1 MSSAAEGETRTVV
14 RPLRGQW
21 RRLALIAPLA
31 IVALVLLAIP
41 AGASAA
47 PPPVTSRVVL
57 GPFPFGCQMIDEGG
71 KAWVYCW
78 EGTRGSTR
86 HVRLDPSGEVSQT
99 ATEPVPTGIGGPGVP
114 YGAWL
119 VTGRFRCQLL
129 TPGFECVVI
138 SSGKGFLITRTSIRE
153 VQAAPGVTE
162 PAPVLGQ
169 SAVVETTSGFVSVKE
184 PHTKFAAPLNAL
196 TVIPVGSQLDT
207 TQGTVKLTSA
217 ASASGETQSGLF
229 RGGIFKF
236 GQPSGKAAAKLPAG
250 LTVLTLTGRPACG
263 ARGSASASGAKQP
276 PRLWG
281 NARGNF
287 ETEGR
292 YATATVRGTRWLTQ
306 DTCTGT
312 LVKVA
317 RGVVEVED
325 LITHRTVSVSAGNSY
340 LASRTTKPTNKVPVL
355 GKPNLRTKGLGAAHP
370 HEISLGGDALSY
382 VGEIH
387 WGNWGAPRAVGHGV
401 AWYLP
406 PGTRSVSEGHSE
418 AATIV
423 AFDLGTCN
431 GKLAYRKLEWFFPAH
446 GGHFK
451 PANGNGVC
459 Y

>member
-1 MSSAAEGETRTVV
+1 MSSAAEGETGTVG
-14 RPLRGQW
+14 RLPMGRR
-21 RRLALIAPLA
+21 RRLALLAPLA
-31 IVALVLLAIP
+31 IVALALLAIP
-41 AGASAA
+41 ASASAA
-47 PPPVTSRVVL
+47 QPPVTNRVIL
-57 GPFPFGCQMIDEGG
+57 GPFPYACQMIDEGG
-71 KAWVYCW
+71 SSWVYCW
-78 EGTRGSTR
+78 AGPRNIR

-99 ATEPVPTGIGGPGVP
+99 ATEPLPIGIGGPGVP

-119 VTGRFRCQLL
+119 LTGPFRCQVL
-129 TPGFECVVI
+129 TEGTECVVI
-138 SSGKGFLITRTSIRE
+138 SSGKGFLFTGTSIRE
-153 VQAAPGVTE
+153 VQAPPGVTE

-169 SAVVETTSGFVSVKE
+169 SAVVESTSGSVSVRE
-184 PHTKFAAPLNAL
+184 PGTKFSTPLNAL

-217 ASASGETQSGLF
+217 AGAGGETQSGLF
-229 RGGIFKF
+229 HGGIFRF
-236 GQPSGKAAAKLPAG
+236 GQPSGKAAAGLPAG
-250 LTVLTLTGRPACG
+250 LTVLTLTGRPPCG
-263 ARGSASASGAKQP
+263 ASTSGSGKGP

-281 NARGNF
+281 NAHGNF

-306 DTCTGT
+306 NSCTGT

-317 RGVVEVED
+317 RGVVAVED
-325 LITHRTVSVSAGNSY
+325 LVTHRTVSVTAGNSY
-340 LASRTTKPTNKVPVL
+340 LASTITKPTNKVPVL
-355 GKPNLRTKGLGAAHP
+355 GHASFRTKGLGAAHP

-387 WGNWGAPRAVGHGV
+387 WRNWGAPRAIGHGV

-423 AFDLGTCN
+423 AFDLGTCK

-451 PANGNGVC
+451 AANGGDLC

>member
-1 MSSAAEGETRTVV
+1 MSSAAEGETRTVG
-14 RPLRGQW
+14 RLLRGQR

-31 IVALVLLAIP
+31 IVALALLAIP

-47 PPPVTSRVVL
+47 AAAPVTNRLIL

-71 KAWVYCW
+71 SSWVYCS
-78 EGTRGSTR
+78 EGAHGSTR
-86 HVRLDPSGEVSQT
+86 HVRLDASGEVSQT

-114 YGAWL
+114 DGAWL
-119 VTGRFRCQLL
+119 VTGPFRCQVL
-129 TPGFECVVI
+129 TQRIECVVI

-169 SAVVETTSGFVSVKE
+169 SAVVETTSGFVAVKE
-184 PHTKFAAPLNAL
+184 PGAKFANPLNAL

-217 ASASGETQSGLF
+217 ASAGGETQSGLF

-236 GQPSGKAAAKLPAG
+236 SQPSGKAAAKLPAG
-250 LTVLTLTGRPACG
+250 LTVLTLTGRPRCG
-263 ARGSASASGAKQP
+263 AGAGASAAGKKP

-281 NARGNF
+281 NAHGNF

-317 RGVVEVED
+317 RGVVSVED
-325 LITHRTVSVSAGNSY
+325 LVTHRTVSVTAGNSY
-340 LASRTTKPTNKVPVL
+340 LASSITKPTNKVPVL
-355 GKPNLRTKGLGAAHP
+355 GHASFRTKGLGAAHP
-370 HEISLGGDALSY
+370 HQISLGGDALSF
-382 VGEIH
+382 VGEIS
-387 WGNWGAPRAVGHGV
+387 WRNWGAPRAVGHGV

-431 GKLAYRKLEWFFPAH
+431 GKLAYRKFEWFFPAH
-446 GGHFK
+446 GGQFK
-451 PANGNGVC
+451 AANGDDVC